1 MKKMLAPC
9 STMLAAALLLMAGCA
24 TQPSQP
30 PQTAAPPARPQVDV
44 DAQRRAE
51 FDKSLDRWNGAKT
64 QELQSKL
71 GLPTS
76 KSRQADGKL
85 VWAYSK
91 STKTSDGATFSCVV
105 RYLIDERSSQV
116 VGHQIEGC

>member
-1 MKKMLAPC
+1 MMTMATMKKSLPI
-9 STMLAAALLLMAGCA
+9 LAAALVLSACA
-24 TQPSQP
+24 T
-30 PQTAAPPARPQVDV
+30 APPPAPAPQVDV

-51 FDKSLDRWNGAKT
+51 FSKSLERWNGAKT

-71 GLPTS
+71 GPPTA

-91 STKTSDGATFSCVV
+91 SGKISSGDTFSCVV